1 VRWPHVTHSE
11 AAFDKALM
19 EYDADIFENFYA
31 KFFKKKLPIDG
42 DILDAIKGSGL
53 YSGGTVDDAK
63 RQFAAEWKEVPYEYL
78 VLIWH
83 WAQQPTDDLLRE
95 METLATDVFPEI
107 GGMAPPEEK
116 PRAQWA
122 LEQMSGKLS

>member
-1 VRWPHVTHSE
+1 M
-11 AAFDKALM
+11 D
-19 EYDADIFENFYA
+19 YDADIFENFYA

-42 DILDAIKGSGL
+42 DILSAIKDSGL
-53 YSGGTVDDAK
+53 YSGGTIDQAK
-63 RQFAAEWKEVPYEYL
+63 AQFSAEWTVIPYEYTI
-78 VLIWH
+78 LIWH

-95 METLATDVFPEI
+95 MEMLATHVFPEI

-122 LEQMSGKLS
+122 LEQMSEKVQ